1 MKLSQG
7 ELLKDYIV
15 KKVETSDEELNTFLF
30 SLGCY
35 TGAQIRVISHL
46 NGGYVVVI
54 KDARYHIDKAL
65 AEAIII

>member
-1 MKLSQG
+1 MKLSEG
-7 ELLKDYIV
+7 ELLKDYIIKSV
-15 KKVETSDEELNTFLF
+15 NTNDEELNTFLF

-35 TGAQIRVISHL
+35 EGAQITMISHL

-65 AEAIII
+65 AEAIEV